1 MNRLIPFFILIV
13 LSACSTQRGAIT
25 AGSAAIG
32 GTGGF
37 LAGKA
42 IGGDTTSGIIGAGVG
57 GLAGGIA
64 GELLQGEDKQDAVRN
79 FNDGYDQG
87 TSDNIK
93 RTYWLKQNLEKG
105 SYAQQGRMTYYT
117 LPGPELTEDG
127 MQLSPHDVTIPIME

>member
-1 MNRLIPFFILIV
+1 MNRLIPLFILI
-13 LSACSTQRGAIT
+13 LSGCSTQRGAIT
-25 AGSAAIG
+25 AGTAAITG
-32 GTGGF
+32 AGGF
-37 LAGKA
+37 LAEKA

-57 GLAGGIA
+57 GLAGGVA

-105 SYAQQGRMTYYT
+105 SYAQGRMTYYT

>member
-1 MNRLIPFFILIV
+1 MNRFILPFFIIA
-13 LSACSTQRGAIT
+13 LSGCSTQRGAIT
-25 AGSAAIG
+25 AGSAAIA

-42 IGGDTTSGIIGAGVG
+42 IGGDTTSGLIGAGVG
-57 GLAGGIA
+57 GLVGGVA

-105 SYAQQGRMTYYT
+105 SYAQQGRMSYYT

-127 MQLSPHDVTIPIME
+127 MKLSPHNVTVPIME